1 MTYVTNIFA
10 EYYPAIYKN
19 SGFIEENVKK
29 ITKNGKKSLILML
42 TNQIQKGSLRL
53 GNIRCLEHLTNKLSA
68 RFYHPQIFRNE
79 DSTQRTPA
87 DTHRGEDI
95 SS

>member
-1 MTYVTNIFA
+1 
-10 EYYPAIYKN
+10 
-19 SGFIEENVKK
+19 
-29 ITKNGKKSLILML
+29 ML
-42 TNQIQKGSLRL
+42 ANRIQKCSLCL
-53 GNIRCLEHLTNKLSA
+53 GNIRCQEGLTNKLSA
-68 RFYHPQIFRNE
+68 RFYHPQIFHNE